1 VLHVDVCDSMK
12 TNITL
17 KLDADL
23 LREVRILAAEEGTS
37 ISALLAARLQKI
49 VEERRA
55 YDRAKRRALAR
66 LREGFYLHFKRPR
79 SRDEL
84 HER

>member
-1 VLHVDVCDSMK
+1 MK

-17 KLDADL
+17 KLDADVV
-23 LREVRILAAEEGTS
+23 REARLLAAAEGTS
-37 ISALLAARLQKI
+37 VSRLLAERLEDLVRQRKAYDVAR
-49 VEERRA
+49 RRA
-55 YDRAKRRALAR
+55 IAR
-66 LREGFYLHFKRPR
+66 LRKGYDLRWTPPR

>member
-1 VLHVDVCDSMK
+1 MK
-12 TNITL
+12 TNLTL

-23 LREVRILAAEEGTS
+23 IREVRILAAQEGTS
-37 ISALLAARLQKI
+37 ISALLADRLQSI
-49 VEERRA
+49 VLECKA
-55 YDRAKRRALAR
+55 YDRARKRALAR
-66 LREGFYLHFKRPR
+66 LNEGYELHWKRPR